1 MIKILHTGDWHI
13 GQFNGPIVNGEN
25 ARFLDICKCLDALV
39 AEAIKHKPDFI
50 VIAGDVFHQARVW
63 SDRGLKESQTAIGYI
78 RSLEKVAPVV
88 IVRGTPNHDSA
99 EQFHMLET
107 AFYGD
112 DSVII
117 CTKPEAFQVF
127 AYNGKQITIAALP
140 GFDRGY
146 FRAKMP
152 GLDKAEENEIFT
164 QYIDTLIKGL
174 KAQCPANIPSVLVT
188 HYTVEGANMESGQT
202 VFFSQFEPCVYLPT
216 LQAAEFDL
224 SLFGHIHRPQQLS
237 DCKKAFYCGA
247 VSALNFNDEGQQR
260 GFYIHELEDGGEAV
274 SNAFVELPTREFYT
288 LRLQD
293 GDIADFNAG
302 GTMAVNEEEISGK
315 IIRVLYNCTD
325 EHNKALNK
333 TLMEQCLYED
343 GAFWV
348 QEITPQKIEITVSKN
363 ALNEDDT
370 PEENLKSYLAEHG
383 VDDVDAGRIVA
394 LATPIISEALEK
406 SLTLKTTGAFV
417 PVEID
422 RKSVV

>member
-174 KAQCPANIPSVLVT
+174 KA
-188 HYTVEGANMESGQT
+188 
-202 VFFSQFEPCVYLPT
+202 
-216 LQAAEFDL
+216 
-224 SLFGHIHRPQQLS
+224 
-237 DCKKAFYCGA
+237 
-247 VSALNFNDEGQQR
+247 
-260 GFYIHELEDGGEAV
+260 
-274 SNAFVELPTREFYT
+274 
-288 LRLQD
+288 
-293 GDIADFNAG
+293 
-302 GTMAVNEEEISGK
+302 
-315 IIRVLYNCTD
+315 
-325 EHNKALNK
+325 
-333 TLMEQCLYED
+333 
-343 GAFWV
+343 
-348 QEITPQKIEITVSKN
+348 
-363 ALNEDDT
+363 
-370 PEENLKSYLAEHG
+370 
-383 VDDVDAGRIVA
+383 
-394 LATPIISEALEK
+394 
-406 SLTLKTTGAFV
+406 
-417 PVEID
+417 
-422 RKSVV
+422 